1 MSAAERTHRGAAFG
15 VAFAEL
21 AARIDGRTGPQG
33 RKLCAWCENEL
44 GVRRRVWCRDA
55 CADAYWDSATWR
67 GLRSQVARRDRGI
80 CRICRTDCRKIRR
93 EYAALPAANRA
104 ASARRYEIPK
114 RRLRKTWW
122 DADHIVP
129 IAEGGK
135 NELNNLRTLC
145 IRCHKAE
152 TKALTL
158 RRASARRPSGPA
170 DLLARANAL
179 LDSVTANADGANEL
193 EPETYP

>member
-1 MSAAERTHRGAAFG
+1 MSIVERTHRGAAFG
-15 VAFAEL
+15 IAFAQL
-21 AARIDGRTGPQG
+21 AARVDGRTGPHG
-33 RKLCAWCENEL
+33 RKLCAWCENEV
-44 GVRRRVWCRDA
+44 GIRRRVWCRDA
-55 CADAYWDSATWR
+55 CANAYWDSATWR

-93 EYAALPAANRA
+93 DYAALPAAKRGA
-104 ASARRYEIPK
+104 FALRYDIPK

-135 NELNNLRTLC
+135 NELVNLRTLC

-152 TKALTL
+152 TRAL
-158 RRASARRPSGPA
+158 AARRSAAGLARAPV

-179 LDSVTANADGANEL
+179 LDGIANI
-193 EPETYP
+193 